1 MCHSPVSITFL
12 LYSFSQIN
20 ATKFRYPTKTKLDIR
35 FPTISWWK
43 FYLSNFVSCQLHF
56 TTGLLV
62 QPICNLLRNA
72 THWSRKYF
80 KPPISHRR
88 VFNASKTQPVFHKRG
103 KSPTSKPH
111 WRDFHN
117 ILLIPYLIS
126 NEFLGS
132 DGSID
137 CQDFPLEIFD
147 IYHPSF
153 H

>member
-103 KSPTSKPH
+103 KSFKNLMSRCFIPFWCSLY
-111 WRDFHN
+111 FN
-117 ILLIPYLIS
+117 IITI
-126 NEFLGS
+126 EFK
-132 DGSID
+132 
-137 CQDFPLEIFD
+137 
-147 IYHPSF
+147 Y
-153 H
+153 